1 MASQRKIEANRA
13 NLLKSKGLT
22 PEGRERLRQAARRNR
37 PWEHS
42 TGPRTPEGKARC
54 SLNAMLG
61 GCETADQRGFRLEAV
76 RLLRAIADRRKAG
89 SCLGRRSSTEDV
101 EA

>member
-22 PEGRERLRQAARRNR
+22 PEGREQLRQAALRNR

-42 TGPRTPEGKARC
+42 TGPRTPEGKARS
-54 SLNAMLG
+54 SLNALLG
-61 GCETADQRGFRLEAV
+61 GCETPENVDTRLRALREL
-76 RLLRAIADRRKAG
+76 RLLAQRRI
-89 SCLGRRSSTEDV
+89 GRSLRV
-101 EA
+101 RHGAA